1 MANEINEGIDI
12 FAGID
17 DLDVENEVASIVE
30 ETPKTDLFEEPKEE
44 LKTEIQEEPQA
55 EEKQEVKLEEKQD
68 EVPKSKVKGSAFN
81 SIVDF
86 VINPIQDDEW
96 NKFKEEMTVKVD
108 GIVIKDNIP
117 PNVVLLIASDLDST
131 YNMIYEKYMEIKT
144 ALDNFTNKE
153 DGILSVIKATHSK
166 GSNETER
173 KANGVAAAQK
183 YKIGKTTVNLFE
195 LIAETRNRYNFLQGL
210 IDQIKFKKDL
220 LIIASSAIKVLNK

>member
-1 MANEINEGIDI
+1 MDNEINEGIDI

-17 DLDVENEVASIVE
+17 ELDVENEVASIVE
-30 ETPKTDLFEEPKEE
+30 ETPKTDLFDESEKE
-44 LKTEIQEEPQA
+44 LKTEIQEEPQP
-55 EEKQEVKLEEKQD
+55 EEKQEIKTEEKQD

-131 YNMIYEKYMEIKT
+131 YNMIYEKYMEVKT

-153 DGILSVIKATHSK
+153 DGILSVIKATYSK

>member
-17 DLDVENEVASIVE
+17 ELDVENEVASIVE

-44 LKTEIQEEPQA
+44 LKTEIQEESQP
-55 EEKQEVKLEEKQD
+55 EEKKEEPVKEET

>member
-30 ETPKTDLFEEPKEE
+30 ETPKTDLFDEPKEE
-44 LKTEIQEEPQA
+44 LKTEIQEKPQP
-55 EEKQEVKLEEKQD
+55 EEKQEVETKEKQD
-68 EVPKSKVKGSAFN
+68 EIPKSKVKGSAFN

-86 VINPIQDDEW
+86 VINPIQDDKW

-131 YNMIYEKYMEIKT
+131 YNMVYEKYMEIKT

>member
-12 FAGID
+12 FASID

-30 ETPKTDLFEEPKEE
+30 ETLKADLFDESEKE
-44 LKTEIQEEPQA
+44 LKTKIQEEPQPK
-55 EEKQEVKLEEKQD
+55 EKQEVKTEEKQD

-108 GIVIKDNIP
+108 SIVIKNNIP

>member
-30 ETPKTDLFEEPKEE
+30 ETPKTDLFDEPKEE
-44 LKTEIQEEPQA
+44 LKTEIQEEPQP
-55 EEKQEVKLEEKQD
+55 EKKQEVETKEKQD

>member
-17 DLDVENEVASIVE
+17 DLDVENEVASIVK
-30 ETPKTDLFEEPKEE
+30 ETPKTDLFDESEKE
-44 LKTEIQEEPQA
+44 LKTEIQEEPQS
-55 EEKQEVKLEEKQD
+55 EEKQEVKTKEKQD

>member
-17 DLDVENEVASIVE
+17 ELDVENEVASIVE
-30 ETPKTDLFEEPKEE
+30 ETPKTDLFEEPE
-44 LKTEIQEEPQA
+44 LKTEIQEESQP
-55 EEKQEVKLEEKQD
+55 EEKKEEPVKEKT